1 MSALDGNDLDVGET
15 GESSESNA
23 ESGWRLVHTPLG
35 FETFQ
40 LEGPAPLMH
49 PSKVMAALALGLHL
63 RSDEV
68 GVITPER
75 PDTVSLEV
83 ARPRAA
89 TLSTPRDLVVRL
101 DGRPALFTLRRP
113 SDEPEVFET
122 GRADALVTF
131 DGQAPTPAALIGA
144 LAPALGLAGE
154 DLGLGLEGAGFLRI
168 SLPLSALVR
177 LTAGLELTVGATR
190 LRVESLT
197 KKP

>member
-1 MSALDGNDLDVGET
+1 MSDNEADDLETTETTET
-15 GESSESNA
+15 GA
-23 ESGWRLVHTPLG
+23 GADVAWRLAHTSLG
-35 FETFQ
+35 FETFL
-40 LEGPAPLMH
+40 LEGPAAFMH

-63 RSDEV
+63 RSDQV
-68 GVITPER
+68 GLVTPER
-75 PDTVSLEV
+75 PDAVTLEV

-101 DGRPALFTLRRP
+101 DGRPAVFTLRRP
-113 SDEPEVFET
+113 TDEPEVFET
-122 GRADALVTF
+122 GRADALISF
-131 DGQAPTPAALIGA
+131 EGQAPTPAALIAA

-177 LTAGLELTVGATR
+177 ITAGLELTVGGTR

>member
-1 MSALDGNDLDVGET
+1 MSALDANDLET
-15 GESSESNA
+15 GETADTGEDA
-23 ESGWRLVHTPLG
+23 DHGWRLAHTSLG

-40 LEGPAPLMH
+40 LEGPAAYMH
-49 PSKVMAALALGLHL
+49 PSKVMAALTLGLHL

-68 GVITPER
+68 GVVTPER

-89 TLSTPRDLVVRL
+89 VLSTPRDLVVRL

-113 SDEPEVFET
+113 TDEPEVFET

-131 DGQAPTPAALIGA
+131 DGPTPTPGALIGA

-177 LTAGLELTVGATR
+177 ITSGLEVTAGETR